1 MNWLLRINKVRP
13 IRLAIR
19 LGKFEIIG
27 FIYDVLSAG
36 AVFIDH
42 EPYHEYRPATV
53 AKMIM
58 VCEEDRTVCKMANSV
73 CKPADNLS
81 LSGIFANIL
90 VLGDKSKCSMNRLS
104 SARPPSL

>member
-1 MNWLLRINKVRP
+1 VNWLLRINKITA

-58 VCEEDRTVCKMANSV
+58 VCGEGRTVCKMANSV
-73 CKPADNLS
+73 CKPADNSS
-81 LSGIFANIL
+81 LSTAVYYLITKPP
-90 VLGDKSKCSMNRLS
+90 KSNLLPDLRII
-104 SARPPSL
+104 